1 MGTGKER
8 QIDSG
13 TMSWHGEGEGRRDGA
28 EGKRKSRIEVAMRG
42 KRGKGGKKR
51 QLGME
56 RKVADELWEKTRG
69 LKVRS
74 NMK

>member
-42 KRGKGGKKR
+42 KRGKGGKKDSW
-51 QLGME
+51 G
-56 RKVADELWEKTRG
+56 WSEKWQMNFGKRPE
-69 LKVRS
+69 V
-74 NMK
+74 